1 MKIKYP
7 YSKQNIFEKD
17 ITAVIKAMRST
28 YITQGTEVEKL
39 EKEISK
45 TMGSKFAIIV
55 NSGTAA
61 LHISYHLLGVNKN
74 MGIIT
79 SPITFLSTANAA
91 ALLNGSVY
99 FTDVDHKTGLMTQN
113 TLSNSLSAIKS

>member
-1 MKIKYP
+1 MQIKYP

-79 SPITFLSTANAA
+79 SRRQSVRHGGYFRGSKEERTA
-91 ALLNGSVY
+91 Y
-99 FTDVDHKTGLMTQN
+99 IRRCEPCT
-113 TLSNSLSAIKS
+113 SL